1 MNKFSCLIVGLALLL
16 ITQLTG
22 CTNQNTTAPDS
33 RNESAVNL
41 VYYTIGDPDKN
52 LNLVNNKI
60 NELLLQKIGI
70 TITYIKIG
78 WEEYENRLNT
88 MISSDTSFDIAF
100 APNFIT
106 YAKRG
111 AWLKLNDYLT
121 NQGKEMYDAIDPIF
135 WEGTKLNDGS
145 IYGIPTNKE
154 LAVLENWM
162 YPESLIKKY
171 NIDISKYNTL
181 ESLEPLLQM
190 IQKNEPDYIPM
201 ELNKGSHNFFAMY
214 GYEYITNYKIPLMIQ
229 SLDPT
234 AAVVNIFETTEAK
247 QILKTLRHYYQLGF
261 INQDAALREPGAL
274 QRDSKVFWKAG
285 SGGPLSDSV
294 WSKDLGY
301 KVVVNPVTREIAT
314 NDSVLGGMMAVNANT
329 KYPEECIAFLNLLNT
344 DSELRN
350 LFNYGIEGIHY
361 NLDHNGQ
368 VVLIPPKDDQ
378 GNSLTNKA
386 PNYAGVQYTQGNW
399 FILNTLGGDFPDPL
413 DKWEQFRTYN
423 AKVAKSKILGFSPDL
438 SMMNDEIEKFEIIW
452 RKYYPLLM
460 TGSVDIDTF
469 LPKFNDEMHKA
480 GLENIRAEVQKQLDA
495 WRQKHEKS

>member
-1 MNKFSCLIVGLALLL
+1 MNKYSRSIVGLVLLLL
-16 ITQLTG
+16 IQLTG
-22 CTNQNTTAPDS
+22 CTNQNTNVPDS
-33 RNESAVNL
+33 RDDSPVNL
-41 VYYTIGDPDKN
+41 IYYTIGDPDKD
-52 LNLVNNKI
+52 LQLVNNKI
-60 NELLLQKIGI
+60 NELLLRKIGI

-106 YAKRG
+106 NAKRG

-121 NQGKEMYDAIDPIF
+121 NQGKAMYDAINPVF
-135 WEGTKLNDGS
+135 WEGAKLNDGS

-154 LAVLENWM
+154 LAVLENWI
-162 YPESLIKKY
+162 YPEALIKKY

-181 ESLEPLLQM
+181 ESLEPLLRM

-201 ELNKGSHNFFAMY
+201 ELNKDSHNFFAMY
-214 GYEYITNYKIPLMIQ
+214 GYEYITNNKIPLAIQ

-234 AAVVNIFETTEAK
+234 ASVVNIFETAEAR
-247 QILKTLRHYYQLGF
+247 QILTTLRRYYQLGF

-274 QRDSKVFWKAG
+274 QLDSKVFWKSA
-285 SGGPLSDSV
+285 SGGPLSESV

-301 KVVVNPVTREIAT
+301 KIVAHPVTPEVAT
-314 NDSVLGGMMAVNANT
+314 NVSVLGGMMAVNANT
-329 KYPEECIAFLNLLNT
+329 KHPEECIAFLNLLNT

-361 NLDHNGQ
+361 DLDHNGQ
-368 VVLIPPKDDQ
+368 VVLIDAQ
-378 GNSLTNKA
+378 GNRLRNKA
-386 PNYAGVQYTQGNW
+386 PNYAGVQFTQGNW

-423 AKVAKSKILGFSPDL
+423 AKVVKSKVLGFNPDL
-438 SMMNDEIEKFEIIW
+438 SMMNDEFEKIENVW
-452 RKYYPLLM
+452 HKYYPLLM

-469 LPKFNDEMHKA
+469 LPKFNDELHKA
-480 GLENIRAEVQKQLDA
+480 GLEKVRAEVQKHLDA
-495 WRQKHEKS
+495 WRQERDKL